1 MNNVSFPSIN
11 QVMSTTGQTQNNTR
25 THTPF
30 EAQGKFA
37 SVLKQSI
44 EKVNE
49 AQIQSDAMTEKLAR
63 GENVDLHQ
71 VMITSQK
78 ASITLQTTL
87 EVRNKVVEAYQEIM
101 RMQV

>member
-1 MNNVSFPSIN
+1 MTNVSFPNVSKVLPIN
-11 QVMSTTGQTQNNTR
+11 NHEAKTSSL
-25 THTPF
+25 TPY
-30 EAQGKFA
+30 EAQKSFA

-49 AQIQSDAMTEKLAR
+49 AQIQSDVMTDKLAK

-71 VMITSQK
+71 VMIASQK
-78 ASITLQTTL
+78 ASVTLQATM
-87 EVRNKVVEAYQEIM
+87 EIRNKVVEAYQEVM

>member
-1 MNNVSFPSIN
+1 MNNISFPNVSKVLPIN
-11 QVMSTTGQTQNNTR
+11 NNEVKTSSL
-25 THTPF
+25 TPY
-30 EAQGKFA
+30 EAQKSFA

-49 AQIQSDAMTEKLAR
+49 AQVQSDVMTEKLAK

-71 VMITSQK
+71 VMIASQK
-78 ASITLQTTL
+78 ASVTLQATM
-87 EVRNKVVEAYQEIM
+87 EIRNKVVEAYQEVM

>member
-1 MNNVSFPSIN
+1 MNNISFPNVSSVLPVTN
-11 QVMSTTGQTQNNTR
+11 EVKTSPV
-25 THTPF
+25 TPY
-30 EAQGKFA
+30 EAQKSFA

-49 AQIQSDAMTEKLAR
+49 AQVQSDVMTEKLAR

-71 VMITSQK
+71 VMIASQK
-78 ASITLQTTL
+78 ASITLQATM
-87 EVRNKVVEAYQEIM
+87 EIRNKVIEAYQEVM